1 MAVRRA
7 TPVPVPMRT
16 RILDAAERL
25 IAIRGVYGFTLQDVA
40 GPLEVKVPA
49 IYKHYDS
56 RDDVLVEVSRRF
68 ITLLASQFELQPE
81 LAAPA
86 ALRCALDAFVELML
100 QRPAYVRLA
109 LVDFATPG
117 GGMEYVK
124 RAAGGSF
131 KQNFR
136 GGPLAAMH
144 TRLRK
149 LLAAGVRSHDFR
161 SVDSS
166 AFYGLIKAALLI
178 HVVFP
183 DDALLVR
190 RAGPGKLR
198 AAQRFLWDVASG
210 YLAPRLNASTCRA
223 PRARPPPRG
232 NGRAPD
238 AR

>member
-1 MAVRRA
+1 MRA
-7 TPVPVPMRT
+7 SRANSVPVPMRT
-16 RILDAAERL
+16 RILDEAERL
-25 IAIRGVYGFTLQDVA
+25 IAIRGVYGFTLQDIA
-40 GPLEVKVPA
+40 GPLDVKVPA

-68 ITLLASQFELQPE
+68 ITLLAAQFELRPE
-81 LAAPA
+81 RSPTA
-86 ALRCALDAFVELML
+86 ALRAGLDAFVELML

-149 LLAAGVRSHDFR
+149 LLAAGVRSQDFR
-161 SVDSS
+161 SVDAS
-166 AFYGLIKAALLI
+166 AFYGLIKASLLI
-178 HVVFP
+178 HLVFP
-183 DDALLVR
+183 DDASLLR
-190 RAGPGKLR
+190 RPGPAALR
-198 AAQRFLWDVASG
+198 AAQRFLWDVAAG
-210 YLAPRLNASTCRA
+210 YLAPRPDAGVRRA
-223 PRARPPPRG
+223 LRARP
-232 NGRAPD
+232 AK
-238 AR
+238 